1 MRVAYIIS
9 FTNVSIKKS
18 FCTVFVLWTIE
29 HDYLHNAKLVTF
41 LFDILTDC
49 AVDDTVVDASCRP
62 NHGKMTFFFSQL
74 WSLRRP

>member
-18 FCTVFVLWTIE
+18 FCTVGLWTIE

-41 LFDILTDC
+41 LFDILMGC
-49 AVDDTVVDASCRP
+49 AVDDTVVDASCRT
-62 NHGKMTFFFSQL
+62 NHGKNDAFF
-74 WSLRRP
+74 